1 MLPVATAIQHGARFK
16 VTVSCCDLP
25 HRQYF
30 GDLFNKNGGVFSHDK
45 KPSFAA
51 AIYKKQCSLR
61 KVQKEPE
68 KNGKKDIKGQVW
80 ACFQRYAGGSLYL
93 SEETNIALKS

>member
-16 VTVSCCDLP
+16 VTVSCFDFP
-25 HRQYF
+25 QRQYF
-30 GDLFNKNGGVFSHDK
+30 EDLFNKNGGVFSHDK
-45 KPSFAA
+45 KPSLAA

-68 KNGKKDIKGQVW
+68 KTGRRRSKERFEGDFKEMPE
-80 ACFQRYAGGSLYL
+80 AHY
-93 SEETNIALKS
+93 T